1 MSATPPPASADE
13 ALGRILSELGSLRA
27 DVHGMR
33 ETGDVRHRTV
43 VNELAEVRAEARR
56 AMETAAD
63 AKRLAD
69 TSSIT
74 MRDTQRALV
83 DYTKGL
89 VARQQSVETSLT
101 LVKAETGEQTKSLK
115 TLLDAETDRKTRE
128 DERKVLDEKRWKWV
142 GRLTP
147 LVLVVASIAGY
158 LIGHWRP

>member
-1 MSATPPPASADE
+1 MSTPTSPEE

-43 VNELAEVRAEARR
+43 VNELAEVRVEARR

-69 TSSIT
+69 NSATT
-74 MRDTQRALV
+74 MRDTQRALIEH
-83 DYTKGL
+83 TRGL
-89 VARQQSVETSLT
+89 ATRQTAVEAAVTA
-101 LVKAETGEQTKSLK
+101 VKTETGEQTKSLGV
-115 TLLDAETDRKTRE
+115 LLAAETDRKTRE

-147 LVLVVASIAGY
+147 LVLVFASIAGY